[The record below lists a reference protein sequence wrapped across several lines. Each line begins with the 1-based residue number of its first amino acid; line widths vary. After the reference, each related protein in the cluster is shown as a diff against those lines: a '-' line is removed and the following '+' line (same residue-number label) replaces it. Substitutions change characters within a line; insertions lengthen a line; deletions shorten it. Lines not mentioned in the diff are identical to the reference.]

1 MISNIKT
8 YVICQKDVCDYYFF
22 EKLII
27 FKKGNCYKA
36 IIDEEFFIKNNKK
49 SIPKEI
55 WLNNRTPFSID
66 NEKGFLFF
74 NNHFKT
80 SLEPHVI
87 IEKKC
92 NI

>member
-1 MISNIKT
+1 MILNIKT
-8 YVICQKDVCDYYFF
+8 YVICKKDVCADYFF

-49 SIPKEI
+49 STPKEVWI
-55 WLNNRTPFSID
+55 NNRTPFKLD
-66 NEKGFLFF
+66 NEQGFLFF

-87 IEKKC
+87 IEKKM
-92 NI
+92 